1 MRTAMRKRAARAC
14 VLSAIFVLAA
24 CSGGADDQQAPPP
37 VNSKAAAD
45 QLRLFE
51 EARAAGRGQLAR
63 AYAEDIRKKYPGSPA
78 AAQVQLAMAEVTA
91 MADAEREVTRLANLW
106 IYHQVNEQKGPVF
119 TAFMY
124 ESDSTAMD
132 RDARPKLVLRQHPEW
147 GRNVYLLFPGGHFT
161 CGARCKVQ
169 IAFDDAAAKPFE
181 ASQPEGA
188 PEPAMFVEEA
198 KRFLEALPDA
208 HWVTLTMPV
217 RGGNKTFRFEVAGL
231 DIARL
236 GPASAK

>member
-1 MRTAMRKRAARAC
+1 MSTPMGKWAARGC
-14 VLSAIFVLAA
+14 VLGALMVLTA
-24 CSGGADDQQAPPP
+24 CSSGDPGQSAPLP

-45 QLRLFE
+45 QLALFE

-78 AAQVQLAMAEVTA
+78 AAQVQLVMAEVTA
-91 MADAEREVTRLANLW
+91 IADAEREVTRLANLW

-124 ESDSTAMD
+124 ESDSAAMD
-132 RDARPKLVLRQHPEW
+132 RDLRPKLVLRQHPEW

-198 KRFLEALPDA
+198 KRFLEALPNA

-217 RGGNKTFRFEVAGL
+217 RGGSKSFRFEVAGL

-236 GPASAK
+236 GPLPVK

>member
-1 MRTAMRKRAARAC
+1 MRMAMGKWAARGC
-14 VLSAIFVLAA
+14 LLGVLTALVA

-147 GRNVYLLFPGGHFT
+147 GRNVYLLYPGGHFT

-236 GPASAK
+236 GPTSAK

>member
-1 MRTAMRKRAARAC
+1 MRNFVACGAISTQRHLSRQSYPKFRAT
-14 VLSAIFVLAA
+14 L
-24 CSGGADDQQAPPP
+24 Q
-37 VNSKAAAD
+37 
-45 QLRLFE
+45 
-51 EARAAGRGQLAR
+51 
-63 AYAEDIRKKYPGSPA
+63 
-78 AAQVQLAMAEVTA
+78 
-91 MADAEREVTRLANLW
+91 
-106 IYHQVNEQKGPVF
+106 
-119 TAFMY
+119 
-124 ESDSTAMD
+124 
-132 RDARPKLVLRQHPEW
+132 PKLVLRQHPEW
-147 GRNVYLLFPGGHFT
+147 GRNVYLLYPGGHFT

-236 GPASAK
+236 GPTSAK

>member
-1 MRTAMRKRAARAC
+1 MRMAMGKRAARGC
-14 VLSAIFVLAA
+14 LLGVLTVLVA

-147 GRNVYLLFPGGHFT
+147 GRNVYLLYPGGHFT

-236 GPASAK
+236 GPTSAK

>member
-1 MRTAMRKRAARAC
+1 MSAQVTRSATRGLC
-14 VLSAIFVLAA
+14 LLVLLGLSACAGNEDAQGPTVA
-24 CSGGADDQQAPPP
+24 
-37 VNSKAAAD
+37 VNSKAAAE
-45 QLRLFE
+45 QLLLFE

-78 AAQVQLAMAEVTA
+78 AAQVQLVMAEVIA
-91 MADAEREVTRLANLW
+91 IADAEREKTRLANLW
-106 IYHQVNEQKGPVF
+106 IYHRVNEQKGPVF

-124 ESDSTAMD
+124 ESASKDLD

-147 GRNVYLLFPGGHFT
+147 GRNVYLLFPGGRFT

-198 KRFLEALPDA
+198 KRFLDALPNA
-208 HWVTLTMPV
+208 HWVTLIMPV
-217 RGGNKTFRFEVAGL
+217 RGGTKSFHFEVAGL

-236 GPASAK
+236 GPAPAK

>member
-1 MRTAMRKRAARAC
+1 MSTPMGKWASRAWLLA
-14 VLSAIFVLAA
+14 VVIGLAA
-24 CSGGADDQQAPPP
+24 CSGGDDTQQAPVV

-45 QLRLFE
+45 QLALFE

-132 RDARPKLVLRQHPEW
+132 RDLRPKLVLRQHPEW

-198 KRFLEALPDA
+198 KRFLEALSNA

-217 RGGNKTFRFEVAGL
+217 RGGGQSFRFEVAGL
-231 DIARL
+231 DLARL
-236 GPASAK
+236 GPVPAK